1 MSNEIGF
8 SRKLFNFMLGI
19 YIVLLSIAIGL
30 SGIISNASMLYYF
43 AGVIIG
49 TTVGDIIVEG
59 NAGWK
64 TRNNAN
70 DIARTI
76 IEACHRA
83 GDFYGI
89 SENAIRTIKANFSRN
104 TITKLTG
111 ETYRSLIQGGFYE

>member
-8 SRKLFNFMLGI
+8 SRKLFNVMLD
-19 YIVLLSIAIGL
+19 IVLLPKATGL
-30 SGIISNASMLYYF
+30 SGIIGNTSLLYYF
-43 AGVIIG
+43 ACVMIG

-83 GDFYGI
+83 RDFYQI
-89 SENAIRTIKANFSRN
+89 SENAVRTAEANFF
-104 TITKLTG
+104 G
-111 ETYRSLIQGGFYE
+111 SLLQN

>member
-8 SRKLFNFMLGI
+8 SRKLFNVMLDI
-19 YIVLLSIAIGL
+19 YIVLLPKATGL
-30 SGIISNASMLYYF
+30 SGIIGNTSLLYYF
-43 AGVIIG
+43 ACVMIG

-70 DIARTI
+70 DIPRTI

-83 GDFYGI
+83 GDFYQI
-89 SENAIRTIKANFSRN
+89 SENAVRTAEAKFFWKS
-104 TITKLTG
+104 ITKLTG
-111 ETYRSLIQGGFYE
+111 ETYRSLLQGGFYE